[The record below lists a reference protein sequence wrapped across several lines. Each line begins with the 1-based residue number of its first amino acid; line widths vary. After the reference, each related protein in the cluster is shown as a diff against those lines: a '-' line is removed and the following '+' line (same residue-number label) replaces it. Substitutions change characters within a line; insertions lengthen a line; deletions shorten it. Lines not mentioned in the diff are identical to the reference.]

1 MSADSD
7 NIQKETRRSRQDEV
21 AMKIKRLI
29 ADAQSRYKAADKKVQ
44 IGLMAAAG
52 VLVIALISVV
62 GSAGGGGGV
71 GTVFEV
77 RQGAFD
83 VIVREGGNI
92 EALQSQQ
99 IRSSVRG
106 NQGVKILA
114 IVEEGYRVTP
124 EDVINQKILVEL
136 DSSSLEEQ
144 KLNQEIAYETAES
157 QYIERKA
164 QLEIRINQN
173 VSSLNSATQKMK
185 FARLDFERFLGA
197 NVVADM
203 VKRLSIEERLA
214 RSEQREAPTL
224 GAPMDNRLE
233 QITQTRQARQQG
245 RRPDSGAAASV
256 DAADLSQMPA
266 QFRERME
273 QMIAENGG
281 EIPPEILQR
290 MRSGGGGRPDG
301 AARNGGFQAAR
312 NQDTVA
318 DTVEPQQRDDFQ
330 AVGDTA
336 EPEQLAE
343 VELAEIDFTP
353 EMPTMLMD
361 ASYLAIRSTLDFRIY
376 ADESRLEDGEA
387 KQRLRTLQENVR
399 VAEENYLQALA
410 RLEGQ
415 RRLAAREFI
424 TPNDLEVEESR
435 LLQAESK
442 LDQTRTEMALYTQYT
457 FPKDAEQQLANYEDA
472 IMSFQRTKAEGDSEL
487 AQAEARF
494 KSAERKLNLEAER
507 LADINEQLVLTVIRA
522 QRPGLVVY
530 GSADQS
536 GSPFRGGSNQE
547 PIAEGATVRERQ
559 PILTIPDMTEMAVRV
574 NIHES
579 AVQRVG
585 EGQKV
590 TVRIDAFPNVL
601 LTGVVTKVAVV
612 ADSGNAFMNPDMKV
626 YPTMVKIDGIHDWLR
641 PGMSAEVEILVDS
654 LSNAVYVPLQA
665 VTYID
670 DKQVVYVAQGGRG
683 VAREVEVGTFSEQFI
698 EIVSGLRQGEQVML
712 LPPRQLSS
720 GS

>member
-1 MSADSD
+1 MSSDSD
-7 NIQKETRRSRQDEV
+7 STRTESHSRQDEV
-21 AMKIKRLI
+21 VMKIKGLL
-29 ADAQSRYKAADKKVQ
+29 AETQSRYQAAGKKMQ
-44 IGLMAAAG
+44 IGLMTAAG
-52 VLVIALISVV
+52 ILAFALISLL
-62 GSAGGGGGV
+62 SAGGGNGV
-71 GTVFEV
+71 GTVFDV

-99 IRSSVRG
+99 IRSSIRG
-106 NQGVKILA
+106 NQGAKILA

-136 DSSSLEEQ
+136 DSSSLQEQ
-144 KLNQEIAYETAES
+144 KLNQEIAYETAEA
-157 QYIERKA
+157 QFIERKA

-185 FARLDFERFLGA
+185 FALLDFERFLGA
-197 NVVADM
+197 NVVADL
-203 VKRLSIEERLA
+203 VERLSIEERLA
-214 RSEQREAPTL
+214 RSELREAQTI
-224 GAPMDNRLE
+224 GSAPMDNRLA
-233 QITQTRQARQQG
+233 QIAQTRQARQQG
-245 RRPDSGAAASV
+245 RRPDGGTV
-256 DAADLSQMPA
+256 LVNGADLTQSPGQIPA

-273 QMIAENGG
+273 QMMAENGG

-290 MRSGGGGRPDG
+290 MQSGGDRPNG
-301 AARNGGFQAAR
+301 AARNG
-312 NQDTVA
+312 
-318 DTVEPQQRDDFQ
+318 EFQ
-330 AVGDTA
+330 AVSSDTA
-336 EPEQLAE
+336 EPELPIE
-343 VELAEIDFTP
+343 LELAEIDTTP
-353 EMPTMLMD
+353 VVPTMLMD
-361 ASYLAIRSTLDFRIY
+361 DSYLAVRGTLDFRVY
-376 ADESRLEDGEA
+376 ADETELEDGEA

-399 VAEENYLQALA
+399 VADENYLQALA

-472 IMSFQRTKAEGDSEL
+472 IMSYQRTKAEGDSEL
-487 AQAEARF
+487 AQAQARF
-494 KSAERKLNLEAER
+494 KSAERRLNLEAER
-507 LADINEQLVLTVIRA
+507 LTDINEQLALTVIRA

-530 GSADQS
+530 GSADQAS
-536 GSPFRGGSNQE
+536 NPFRGGGNQE

-579 AVQRVG
+579 AVQRVA

-590 TVRIDAFPNVL
+590 TVRIDAFPNVR
-601 LTGVVTKVAVV
+601 LTGEVTKVAVV

-626 YPTMVKIDGIHDWLR
+626 YPTMVKIEGIHDWLR

-670 DKQVVYVAQGGRG
+670 DKQVVYVAQGSRG

-712 LPPRQLSS
+712 LPPRQLS

>member
-1 MSADSD
+1 M
-7 NIQKETRRSRQDEV
+7 KTRG
-21 AMKIKRLI
+21 LI
-29 ADAQSRYKAADKKVQ
+29 AEAHRRYKTAGRKVR
-44 IGLMAAAG
+44 IGLLALASILA
-52 VLVIALISVV
+52 VVLISLV
-62 GSAGGGGGV
+62 GGSGGTGV
-71 GTVFEV
+71 GPVFEV

-124 EDVINQKILVEL
+124 EDVINRKILVEL

-144 KLNQEIAYETAES
+144 KLNQEIAYETAEA
-157 QYIERKA
+157 QFIERKA

-173 VSSLNSATQKMK
+173 MSSLNSATQKMK

-197 NVVADM
+197 NVVADL
-203 VKRLSIEERLA
+203 VKRLSIEERVA
-214 RSEQREAPTL
+214 RSEQRAAETI

-233 QITQTRQARQQG
+233 QIAQTRQARQQG
-245 RRPDSGAAASV
+245 RRPDGGAV
-256 DAADLSQMPA
+256 DSAGQPDQMLSQVPA

-273 QMIAENGG
+273 QILAENGG

-290 MRSGGGGRPDG
+290 MQSGGGRPDG
-301 AARNGGFQAAR
+301 AGRNGGFQAAR
-312 NQDTVA
+312 DT
-318 DTVEPQQRDDFQ
+318 DTEE
-330 AVGDTA
+330 T
-336 EPEQLAE
+336 EQLPDL
-343 VELAEIDFTP
+343 ELAQIDSTP
-353 EMPTMLMD
+353 VVPTMLMD
-361 ASYLAIRSTLDFRIY
+361 DSYLAVRATLDFRVY
-376 ADESRLEDGEA
+376 ADETRLEDGEA

-435 LLQAESK
+435 LLQAESR

-472 IMSFQRTKAEGDSEL
+472 IMSYQRTRAEGDSEL
-487 AQAEARF
+487 AQAQARF
-494 KSAERKLNLEAER
+494 KSAERRLNLEAER
-507 LADINEQLVLTVIRA
+507 LTDINEQLALTVIRA

-530 GSADQS
+530 GSAEQS
-536 GSPFRGGSNQE
+536 GSPFRGGGNQE

-579 AVQRVG
+579 AVQRVA

-590 TVRIDAFPNVL
+590 TVRIDAFPNVR
-601 LTGVVTKVAVV
+601 LTGEVTKVAVV

-641 PGMSAEVEILVDS
+641 PGMSAEVEILVES

-698 EIVSGLRQGEQVML
+698 EIVSGLRRGEQVML

-720 GS
+720 GT

>member
-1 MSADSD
+1 MSAESD
-7 NIQKETRRSRQDEV
+7 NTKAQNRPSRQNEV
-21 AMKIKRLI
+21 AMRITGLF
-29 ADAQSRYKAADKKVQ
+29 AQAQNRYRAAGKKMQ
-44 IGLMAAAG
+44 IGLLAG
-52 VLVIALISVV
+52 AGILVFMLISLFSSS
-62 GSAGGGGGV
+62 SAGIGA

-114 IVEEGYRVTP
+114 IVEEGYRVTS

-144 KLNQEIAYETAES
+144 KLNQEIAYETAEA

-197 NVVADM
+197 KVVADL
-203 VKRLSIEERLA
+203 VARLSIEERLA
-214 RSEQREAPTL
+214 RSEQRVAPAL

-233 QITQTRQARQQG
+233 QIAQTRQARQQG
-245 RRPDSGAAASV
+245 RRPDSGTAVPANV
-256 DAADLSQMPA
+256 ADLSQTSQIPA

-273 QMIAENGG
+273 QMRAENGG
-281 EIPPEILQR
+281 TIPPEILQR
-290 MRSGGGGRPDG
+290 MQSGGGGRSNG
-301 AARNGGFQAAR
+301 AARSSDFQSTGSADAAT
-312 NQDTVA
+312 DTMRV
-318 DTVEPQQRDDFQ
+318 DDFQ
-330 AVGDTA
+330 SSADVA
-336 EPEQLAE
+336 EPELADL
-343 VELAEIDFTP
+343 ELAEITMP
-353 EMPTMLMD
+353 EVPTMLMD
-361 ASYLAIRSTLDFRIY
+361 ASYLAVRSTLDFTVY
-376 ADESRLEDGEA
+376 ADESELEDGEA

-410 RLEGQ
+410 KLEGQ

-442 LDQTRTEMALYTQYT
+442 LEQARTEMALYTQYT

-487 AQAEARF
+487 AQSQARY
-494 KSAERKLNLEAER
+494 KSAERRLNLEAER
-507 LADINEQLVLTVIRA
+507 LADINEQLAMTVIRA

-530 GSADQS
+530 GSADQAS
-536 GSPFRGGSNQE
+536 NPFRGGSSQE

-579 AVQRVG
+579 AVQRVA

-590 TVRIDAFPNVL
+590 TVRIDAFPNIL
-601 LTGVVTKVAVV
+601 LTGEVTKVAVV

-654 LSNAVYVPLQA
+654 LSDAVYVPLQA
-665 VTYID
+665 VTYVGD
-670 DKQVVYVAQGGRG
+670 RQVVYVAQAGRG
-683 VAREVEVGTFSEQFI
+683 VPRDVQVGTFSEQFI
-698 EIVSGLRQGEQVML
+698 EIVAGLRKGEQVML
-712 LPPRQLSS
+712 LPPRQLS